1 MKNLKLYFV
10 AVVLTT
16 IASCHRNDDDDVK
29 QSADSEMVT
38 ANAIADYSSEVDFN
52 YSIDLANTYSSY
64 SSKNSSNETLASC
77 GTISVNNTNPGE
89 FPKVF
94 TVDFGSGCT
103 VNGITRSGILTITLS
118 NYLLSN
124 GSVLTIERN
133 NYYVNSNKIEGT
145 VVYTNQTTNP
155 NIPKWTRTISSGQI
169 TLANGAVFT
178 HNGTRTVQQI
188 EGVGTAILADNVY
201 EILSGNH
208 TVNRP
213 NGTSLT
219 ATVVTPLIKK
229 FACNYISQGS
239 LSLQGTYLNGILD
252 YGNNTCDN
260 QATYTHS
267 NGQTYTISL

>member
-1 MKNLKLYFV
+1 MKNLKLYLV

-16 IASCHRNDDDDVK
+16 IVSCHRNDDDEVK

-38 ANAIADYSSEVDFN
+38 ANTIADYSSEVDFN

-77 GTISVNNTNPGE
+77 ATISVNNTSPGV

-94 TVDFGSGCT
+94 TVDFGTGCT
-103 VNGITRSGILTITLS
+103 VNGITRSGVLTITLS
-118 NYLLSN
+118 DYLLNN
-124 GSVLTIERN
+124 GSVLTIERS
-133 NYYVNSNKIEGT
+133 NYYVNGNKIEGT
-145 VVYTNQTTNP
+145 VVYTNQTTNTSV
-155 NIPKWTRTISSGQI
+155 PKWTRTISSGQI
-169 TLANGAVFT
+169 TLANGLVFT
-178 HNGTRTVQQI
+178 HSGTRTVQQI
-188 EGVGTAILADNVY
+188 EGVNTAILADNVY

-229 FACNYISQGS
+229 FACNYISQGT
-239 LSLQGTYLNGILD
+239 LNLQGTYLNGILD
-252 YGNNTCDN
+252 YGDNTCDN
-260 QATYTHS
+260 QATYTH
-267 NGQTYTISL
+267 YTGVVYNILL

>member
-1 MKNLKLYFV
+1 MKNLKMYL
-10 AVVLTT
+10 AVLFLSTLF
-16 IASCHRNDDDDVK
+16 SCNRNDDNTDRN
-29 QSADSEMVT
+29 ADSELVT
-38 ANAIADYSSEVDFN
+38 ANAIADYSSEIDFN
-52 YSIDLANTYSSY
+52 YGIDLANSYSSY
-64 SSKNSSNETLASC
+64 SSKSSSNETMASC
-77 GTISVNNTNPGE
+77 AIISINNSTPGV

-103 VNGITRSGILTITLS
+103 LNGVTRSGVLTLTLS
-118 NYLLSN
+118 DYLLNN
-124 GSVLTIERN
+124 GSVLTIERS
-133 NYYVNSNKIEGT
+133 NYYVNNNKIEGT
-145 VVYTNQTTNP
+145 VVYTNQTTNA
-155 NIPKWTRTISSGQI
+155 NIPKWTRTITNGKI
-169 TLANGAVFT
+169 TFANGAVFT

-188 EGVGTAILADNVY
+188 EGVGTAILADNIY
-201 EILSGNH
+201 EILSGTH

-229 FACNYISQGS
+229 FTCNYISQGS
-239 LSLQGTYLNGILD
+239 LNLQGTYLNGILD

>member
-1 MKNLKLYFV
+1 MKNLKMYITAFV
-10 AVVLTT
+10 LSTLF
-16 IASCHRNDDDDVK
+16 SCNRNEDNIDRN
-29 QSADSEMVT
+29 ADSELVT
-38 ANAIADYSSEVDFN
+38 ANAIADYSSEIDFN
-52 YSIDLANTYSSY
+52 YSIDLANSYSSY
-64 SSKNSSNETLASC
+64 SNKLSSNETMASC
-77 GTISVNNTNPGE
+77 ATISVNNSNPGV

-94 TVDFGSGCT
+94 TVDFGIGCT
-103 VNGITRSGILTITLS
+103 LNGVTRSGVLTITLS
-118 NYLLSN
+118 DYLLNN
-124 GSVLTIERN
+124 GSVLTIERS
-133 NYYVNSNKIEGT
+133 NYYVNNNKIEGT
-145 VVYTNQTTNP
+145 VVYTNQTTNAT
-155 NIPKWTRTISSGQI
+155 IPKWSRTITNGKI
-169 TLANGAVFT
+169 TFANGAIFT

-201 EILSGNH
+201 EILSGTH

-219 ATVVTPLIKK
+219 ATVITPLIKK

-239 LSLQGTYLNGILD
+239 LNLQGTYLNGILD